1 MTLKIQKT
9 LNEIRTKFLFKKIS
23 VYKHRYIKHSLNE
36 MLIALKA
43 LDGIGIPTNKKEERL
58 REKYIAVYNDADK
71 DIRNLMNM
79 KYEAYGK

>member
-1 MTLKIQKT
+1 MVLKIQKA

-43 LDGIGIPTNKKEERL
+43 LDEIGIPTNKNEEGL
-58 REKYIAVYNDADK
+58 RDKYIAVYNDADK
-71 DIRNLMNM
+71 DIRNLM
-79 KYEAYGK
+79 KI

>member
-1 MTLKIQKT
+1 MKLG
-9 LNEIRTKFLFKKIS
+9 LNFFFKKIS

-43 LDGIGIPTNKKEERL
+43 LDEIGIPTNKNQERL

-71 DIRNLMNM
+71 DIRHIMNM
-79 KYEAYGK
+79 KDEAYGN